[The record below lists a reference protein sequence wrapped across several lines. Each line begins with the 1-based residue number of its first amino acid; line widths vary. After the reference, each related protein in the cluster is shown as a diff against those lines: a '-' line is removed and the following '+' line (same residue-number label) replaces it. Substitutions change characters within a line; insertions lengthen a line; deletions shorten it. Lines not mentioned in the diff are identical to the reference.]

1 MKIRFSIAA
10 KIRFALSILL
20 VFVIITSTSSYITLQ
35 NNLEINTKIVN
46 YYLPSSNSLDELAL
60 IITDSKMLIKN
71 WVTTES
77 TNAKV
82 KQKLKK
88 IHESN
93 FPNINSKI
101 NTFSK
106 FWNVEDKKEFTSIN
120 LSIDTIFS
128 EHKRIMELL
137 KNPNNYLIEHN
148 IFQSNQILS
157 ETGKLIPL
165 TEDVLHKID
174 ILKKRFNNKID
185 ISNKKIKKSF
195 DNFRELIRWSAV
207 LLFFV
212 IIIIAFTL
220 TRTLVVPINSIK
232 KLIRKMSY
240 GELPSNKIHYRNDEI
255 GEMGYALNDLIEGL
269 KKISK
274 FSNEIGEENY
284 SSEFKPLGEND
295 ELGNSLVLMR
305 ENLKNASDESEKRKI
320 ENFQRSWTSQGL
332 AEFGELLRES
342 KQDLEELTNETLEK
356 LVRYLDANLGGL
368 FVMNDDDK
376 DNNFLDLIAFYAY
389 DRRKYVEKKVNIGEN
404 LVGQCVLEN
413 ATIFIT
419 DIPDNYIEITSGIGK
434 DKPTSLLIVPLKLNE
449 KVYGV
454 VEIASVKNIEKY
466 QIEFV
471 EKIGESIAST
481 ISSAKINIHTS
492 KLLQE
497 SNEKSE
503 RLTKQESESKKQ
515 IETLEKD
522 VEISKNKAENLKQR
536 IKEQAEQFRDDI
548 DYQKETN
555 KDLLEELNFN
565 KEEIKNLLEA
575 LNNTV
580 GSYFLS
586 NIGAFSSAN
595 DNYLKMTGQ
604 SMKELRGNRLD
615 KFMYEEDIQSQ
626 EYQNFIPNLVSGHI
640 YKKLNRYSFGKQE
653 KWFFETFTPIYD
665 NNGNFL
671 RVICIAQDFTK
682 IINNQNDYEEKINK
696 QEREIKKLKSRVL

>member
-1 MKIRFSIAA
+1 MKIRFS
-10 KIRFALSILL
+10 
-20 VFVIITSTSSYITLQ
+20 
-35 NNLEINTKIVN
+35 
-46 YYLPSSNSLDELAL
+46 SLDELAL

-682 IINNQNDYEEKINK
+682 ADNLNP
-696 QEREIKKLKSRVL
+696 